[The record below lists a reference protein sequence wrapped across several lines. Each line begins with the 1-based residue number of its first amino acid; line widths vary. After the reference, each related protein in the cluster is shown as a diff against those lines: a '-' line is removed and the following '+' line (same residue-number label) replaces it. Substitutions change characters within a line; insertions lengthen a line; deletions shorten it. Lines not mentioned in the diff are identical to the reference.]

1 MQREIFLKF
10 IAKLKNHCEIVLIG
24 SEIDYRRLIA
34 QSSIDQVSELSV
46 LITLSLSLFPTFLVI
61 MLEEANQLMLHLDL
75 GYIIK
80 IFNEQLLA

>member
-46 LITLSLSLFPTFLVI
+46 LITLSLSLSLSLSSQIVI
-61 MLEEANQLMLHLDL
+61 MLKEANQLICIL
-75 GYIIK
+75 I
-80 IFNEQLLA
+80 

>member
-46 LITLSLSLFPTFLVI
+46 LITLSLSLSLSLFPNCDNAERSKST
-61 MLEEANQLMLHLDL
+61 NLHFDL
-75 GYIIK
+75 GYIID
-80 IFNEQLLA
+80 I

>member
-46 LITLSLSLFPTFLVI
+46 LITLSLSLFPNCDNAERSKST
-61 MLEEANQLMLHLDL
+61 NLHFDL
-75 GYIIK
+75 GYIID
-80 IFNEQLLA
+80 I

>member
-46 LITLSLSLFPTFLVI
+46 LITLSLFPIFLVI
-61 MLEEANQLMLHLDL
+61 MPEEANQLMLHLDL
-75 GYIIK
+75 GYIID
-80 IFNEQLLA
+80 I

>member
-46 LITLSLSLFPTFLVI
+46 LITLSLSLSSQIVI
-61 MLEEANQLMLHLDL
+61 MLKEANQL
-75 GYIIK
+75 ICIW
-80 IFNEQLLA
+80 I

>member
-46 LITLSLSLFPTFLVI
+46 LITLSLSLSLFPNCDNAERSKST
-61 MLEEANQLMLHLDL
+61 NLHFDL
-75 GYIIK
+75 GYIID
-80 IFNEQLLA
+80 I

>member
-46 LITLSLSLFPTFLVI
+46 LITLSLSLSLPNISCDNAGRSKSTNVAFGFRI
-61 MLEEANQLMLHLDL
+61 YNQD
-75 GYIIK
+75 I
-80 IFNEQLLA
+80 

>member
-46 LITLSLSLFPTFLVI
+46 LITLSLSLSSQIVI
-61 MLEEANQLMLHLDL
+61 MLKEANQLICIL
-75 GYIIK
+75 I
-80 IFNEQLLA
+80 

>member
-46 LITLSLSLFPTFLVI
+46 LITLSLSLSLFLPK
-61 MLEEANQLMLHLDL
+61 L
-75 GYIIK
+75 
-80 IFNEQLLA
+80 

>member
-46 LITLSLSLFPTFLVI
+46 LITLSLSLSLFPNCDNAERSKST
-61 MLEEANQLMLHLDL
+61 NLHLDL
-75 GYIIK
+75 GYIID
-80 IFNEQLLA
+80 I